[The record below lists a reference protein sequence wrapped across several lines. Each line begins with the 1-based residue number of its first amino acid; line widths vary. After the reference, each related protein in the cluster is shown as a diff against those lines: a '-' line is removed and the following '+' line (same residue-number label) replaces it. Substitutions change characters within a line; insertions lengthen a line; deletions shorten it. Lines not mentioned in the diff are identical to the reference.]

1 MIPLDPE
8 VVHRLG
14 WALVHFVWQ
23 GAALAALAAVMLRCL
38 RRRAAAVRYLVA
50 CAALAAM
57 AAMPAATLC
66 LVPPAPTVT
75 QRHTGDEI
83 PWSETPAAVV
93 WTSPPAGVPAAPASS
108 RSASWAA
115 RIAPAIES
123 ALPQMVPAWLIG
135 ALAVSVWYAG
145 GWVWVRRLIWKRAQP
160 AAERWRQAAADLA
173 RRMRVSRP
181 VRIRESAAVRV
192 PTLVGCLRPVILLP
206 ASVLTGLAP
215 EQIEALLAHELA
227 HVRRWDY
234 LVNLGQTAAEALFF
248 YHPAVWWLSRRI
260 RLEREQCCDD
270 AVVATCGD
278 RVAYARALATLGQSS
293 AVPAAALAAG
303 DGQLL
308 ARIRR
313 ILVMEN
319 EIRTSA
325 GRLVGSVAL
334 AGIALAAVAVLTA
347 ACGLYAAGWAGAANP
362 SGEAPQS
369 AATDGEE
376 IRFVTPGGDAVKFVT
391 PSGEEIRTLGVATP
405 ASKAINGPAP
415 GAQDTLAAAD
425 KSPAG
430 GKHIV
435 IEARLIQVPAE
446 AKVKMEAGL
455 AGVGP
460 GALSG
465 SGLLSREQA
474 EAFLAHVA
482 AIKSVHTLATPK
494 VLVVENQ
501 EARVFVGEHRPL
513 SLPLVEVGA
522 PTADKAGIRTTIIFP
537 VGAGVSVTAALSP
550 DGQSIALK
558 AEQCVNQLEQKGGKE
573 LLIEARGEVQCAVPL
588 GHWMLVRV
596 PSKSY
601 RLTAIGQKDDPAS
614 GKISMEVMREPVPDT
629 GTAPYGI
636 WVLLRPSLAQAVDKA
651 DSARQFE
658 ESIRQLDQPARENQ
672 RDDAPIEEPWGKA
685 AEGIQVRLTPDKRL
699 WKEGEDPTLRVDV
712 RNRGARKLMTSF
724 LCSLVLEVDGRAFG
738 PKAWSRLTEIE
749 PEPFG
754 PGAERTF
761 AVSLRQFS
769 PFVGSKEQG
778 QGGEVLAPGRHTI
791 KAALLDNARG
801 NAIDT
806 SLTAYPE
813 TALAFSNLVEIEIIA
828 KSEDNTSNRSGVPN
842 KSVEEAKARN
852 AAQTVQ
858 SMQNVKTLGRDANW
872 FASNHEERFP
882 MEANW
887 PEALRAAPGFAE
899 SSLTDPASPASGRA
913 YAINAKVAGRQLSA
927 IHRPDRTVLFVEC
940 AFGSPPGGGPELL
953 PPQPR
958 RPGGYVIGFCD
969 GHVERILK
977 EDLGQLL
984 WEPGA
989 DAKGAKSEK

>member
-1 MIPLDPE
+1 MMSPLDPQ

-38 RRRAAAVRYLVA
+38 RRRTAAVRYLAA

-57 AAMPAATLC
+57 VAAPVATLS
-66 LVPPAPTVT
+66 LVPPAPVAAH
-75 QRHTGDEI
+75 RDAGEAG
-83 PWSETPAAVV
+83 PGPEPMAAVV
-93 WTSPPAGVPAAPASS
+93 SAQPAADALAAPVLP
-108 RSASWAA
+108 RDASWAA
-115 RIAPAIES
+115 RLASAIEPV
-123 ALPQMVPAWLIG
+123 LPPVVLAWLIG
-135 ALAVSVWYAG
+135 ALGVSVWYAG

-160 AAERWRQAAADLA
+160 AAERWRQAAADLG

-181 VRIRESAAVRV
+181 VRILESAAVRV

-234 LVNLGQTAAEALFF
+234 LVNLGQTVAEALFF

-260 RLEREQCCDD
+260 RVEREQCCDD

-303 DGQLL
+303 DGRLL

-319 EIRTSA
+319 ERRTST

-334 AGIALAAVAVLTA
+334 AGIALAAVAVLTV
-347 ACGLYAAGWAGAANP
+347 ACGLCAAGWAGAGLP
-362 SGEAPQS
+362 SSEATRSTTAGGEPIQ
-369 AATDGEE
+369 
-376 IRFVTPGGDAVKFVT
+376 FVTPDGDIIW
-391 PSGEEIRTLGVATP
+391 SGVASPRAPAPTP
-405 ASKAINGPAP
+405 ATLLPSAGDPLASHHKPAV
-415 GAQDTLAAAD
+415 
-425 KSPAG
+425 G
-430 GKHIV
+430 GKRIL
-435 IEARLIQVPAE
+435 IEARFIQVPAD
-446 AKVKMEAGL
+446 AKEKMEAALAKVGL
-455 AGVGP
+455 
-460 GALSG
+460 GAPPG
-465 SGLLSREQA
+465 SGVLTEEQA

-482 AIKSVHTLATPK
+482 ATKSVHTLATPK

-501 EARVFVGEHRPL
+501 EARVFVGERRPL

-522 PTADKAGIRTTIIFP
+522 PAADKAGIRTTIIFP

-558 AEQCVNQLEQKGGKE
+558 AEQCVTQLEQKGGKE
-573 LLIEARGEVQCAVPL
+573 LLMEARGEVQCAVPL
-588 GHWMLVRV
+588 GQWLLLRA
-596 PSKSY
+596 PQKSY
-601 RLTAIGQKDDPAS
+601 RLTAISQKDDPAS
-614 GKISMEVMREPVPDT
+614 GTISMEVLREPLPKAGKTPD
-629 GTAPYGI
+629 GI
-636 WVLLRPSLAQAVDKA
+636 WILLRPSLAQPADKA

-791 KAALLDNARG
+791 KAALLDNARE

-813 TALAFSNLVEIEIIA
+813 TALAFSNLVEIQIIA

-858 SMQNVKTLGRDANW
+858 SMQNVKTLGRDAHW
-872 FASNHEERFP
+872 FASNHENRFP
-882 MEANW
+882 MGADW

-913 YAINAKVAGRQLSA
+913 YAINAKVAGHQLSA
-927 IHRPDRTVLFVEC
+927 IHRPDRAVLFFEC